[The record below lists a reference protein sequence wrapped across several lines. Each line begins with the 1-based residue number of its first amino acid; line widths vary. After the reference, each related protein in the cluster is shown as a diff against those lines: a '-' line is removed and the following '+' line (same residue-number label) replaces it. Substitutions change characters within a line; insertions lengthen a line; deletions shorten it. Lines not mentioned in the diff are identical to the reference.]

1 MQGDGQVPGGP
12 PGPGNPFGNPFG
24 HPFEEEQDPL
34 DDPLSPFNKSPLG
47 PISNPLTGGVDPL
60 DTRLTRD
67 IQYPLIGPEM
77 SSDEMLDQF
86 ERGIEN
92 TPPIQPGPDGID
104 RMLDELEGTIENTPP
119 IRPGPDALRR
129 KLGHLEEAIE
139 NLPPE
144 GGHIEPEID
153 TPQQNSVASGK
164 GTDDMPPTLKTR
176 SGPGVPIN
184 RRIVQV
190 AESAVAV
197 VKTST
202 ALRRHKVVSSIV
214 PSRMIMCQR
223 IFVRTRIANT
233 TMKIGN
239 KRGTIAHVPMMMKK
253 ICNQGYKENK

>member
-1 MQGDGQVPGGP
+1 MQGDGQVPSGP

-47 PISNPLTGGVDPL
+47 PMSNSLTGGVDPL
-60 DTRLTRD
+60 DTQLTRD

-104 RMLDELEGTIENTPP
+104 RMLDKLEETIENTPP

-129 KLGHLEEAIE
+129 KLEQLEETIE

-153 TPQQNSVASGK
+153 MPQQDSVASGK
-164 GTDDMPPTLKTR
+164 GTDDMPPLPYYLENSQRVVRPHKSPHR
-176 SGPGVPIN
+176 SGGRIGSRGGKNFNSSQAAQGGEFYCPIEDGYVSEDFCEDQDCEYYDEN
-184 RRIVQV
+184 REQ
-190 AESAVAV
+190 E
-197 VKTST
+197 
-202 ALRRHKVVSSIV
+202 
-214 PSRMIMCQR
+214 
-223 IFVRTRIANT
+223 
-233 TMKIGN
+233 
-239 KRGTIAHVPMMMKK
+239 
-253 ICNQGYKENK
+253 GYDCPCTYDDEEDL

>member
-47 PISNPLTGGVDPL
+47 PMSNPLTGGVDPL

-77 SSDEMLDQF
+77 SSEEMLDQF

-92 TPPIQPGPDGID
+92 TPPIQPGQDGID

-129 KLGHLEEAIE
+129 KLEQLEETIE

-153 TPQQNSVASGK
+153 MPQQDSVASGK
-164 GTDDMPPTLKTR
+164 GTDGMPPLPYYLENSQRVVRPHKSPHR
-176 SGPGVPIN
+176 SGGRIGRRGGKNFNSSQAAQGGEFYCPIEN
-184 RRIVQV
+184 DY
-190 AESAVAV
+190 
-197 VKTST
+197 
-202 ALRRHKVVSSIV
+202 VSEDF
-214 PSRMIMCQR
+214 CQDQD
-223 IFVRTRIANT
+223 
-233 TMKIGN
+233 
-239 KRGTIAHVPMMMKK
+239 
-253 ICNQGYKENK
+253 CEYYDEDWEQEGYDCPCTCDDEEDL